1 MTEPSPLRVRN
12 LSIWSSHCQFVT
24 DGAGLQVGDVQ
35 RVVND
40 NGYSR
45 RVRVLAVQNSGPA
58 HRRTAFVVAKLI
70 DQRSGSGRMPAVE
83 SKPGDGGR

>member
-1 MTEPSPLRVRN
+1 MSESVPLRVRN

-24 DGAGLQVGDVQ
+24 DGAAVQVGDVQ

-58 HRRTAFVVAKLI
+58 HRRTSFVVAKLI
-70 DQRSGSGRMPAVE
+70 DQRSPSGRMPAVE
-83 SKPGDGGR
+83 SRPSDGGK